1 MKSLI
6 VNTNPQNNW
15 LSSNI
20 TAYLKS
26 GEYNYNTGPIEAQ
39 NLPQDVISNFGQ
51 VVQYFLG
58 LGAGEWSVTQV
69 IAEQGFQYS
78 SGHYETEVVTG
89 ENNLYDELGNLTG
102 SEQVLYN
109 KENYIEDYSKPTIN
123 LSVTDSLTAN
133 SSMQRTTYHNSQ
145 NFPQN
150 VESGALFVW
159 DFFKNNY

>member
-15 LSSNI
+15 LSSTI

-39 NLPQDVISNFGQ
+39 NLPEDVISNFGQ

-69 IAEQGFQYS
+69 IAEQGSQYS
-78 SGHYETEVVTG
+78 SGHYETSIVTG
-89 ENNLYDELGNLTG
+89 ENPLYDENGSITG

-109 KENYIEDYSKPTIN
+109 KEQYIEDYSKPTIN
-123 LSVTDSLTAN
+123 LSVTDALTAN
-133 SSMQRTTYHNSQ
+133 TSMQRTTYHNSS

-159 DFFKNNY
+159 EYFKNNY

>member
-15 LSSNI
+15 LSSII

-26 GEYNYNTGPIEAQ
+26 GEYNYNTSPIEAQ
-39 NLPQDVISNFGQ
+39 NLPEDVINNFGQ
-51 VVQYFLG
+51 VVQYFLE

-69 IAEQGFQYS
+69 IAEQGSQYS
-78 SGHYETEVVTG
+78 SGHYETSIVTG
-89 ENNLYDELGNLTG
+89 EDSL
-102 SEQVLYN
+102 
-109 KENYIEDYSKPTIN
+109 YIEDYSKPTIN
-123 LSVTDSLTAN
+123 LSVTDALTAN
-133 SSMQRTTYHNSQ
+133 TSMQRTTYHNSS

-159 DFFKNNY
+159 EYFKNNY

>member
-15 LSSNI
+15 LSSTI
-20 TAYLKS
+20 TAYSKS
-26 GEYNYNTGPIEAQ
+26 GEYNYNIGPISAQ
-39 NLPQDVISNFGQ
+39 DLPEDVIYNFGQ
-51 VVQYFLG
+51 VVEYFLN
-58 LGAGEWSVTQV
+58 LGAGQWTATQV
-69 IAEQGFQYS
+69 IAEQGSQYS

-89 ENNLYDELGNLTG
+89 ENSLYDEFGNITR

-109 KENYIEDYSKPTIN
+109 KENYIEDFSKPTLN
-123 LSVTDSLTAN
+123 LSITDALN
-133 SSMQRTTYHNSQ
+133 SNKSMQRTTSYNSQ

-150 VESGALFVW
+150 VESGTLFVW

>member
-1 MKSLI
+1 
-6 VNTNPQNNW
+6 
-15 LSSNI
+15 
-20 TAYLKS
+20 
-26 GEYNYNTGPIEAQ
+26 
-39 NLPQDVISNFGQ
+39 
-51 VVQYFLG
+51 

-89 ENNLYDELGNLTG
+89 ENNLYDELGNITG

-150 VESGALFVW
+150 VESGATVSRQMAAGGANSLTFRQLRTGTALLKGWAVTA
-159 DFFKNNY
+159 

>member
-15 LSSNI
+15 LSSTI

-39 NLPQDVISNFGQ
+39 NLPEDVISNFGQ

-69 IAEQGFQYS
+69 I
-78 SGHYETEVVTG
+78 HK
-89 ENNLYDELGNLTG
+89 LL
-102 SEQVLYN
+102 
-109 KENYIEDYSKPTIN
+109 
-123 LSVTDSLTAN
+123 
-133 SSMQRTTYHNSQ
+133 
-145 NFPQN
+145 
-150 VESGALFVW
+150 
-159 DFFKNNY
+159 